1 MEERGWA
8 SRGSRD
14 TKGRWGGRE
23 TRGRTGRGQA
33 GRGWGGE
40 GRGPTWQG
48 SGSAWAMWEWPLL
61 TPHPAQLHFPSHS
74 SPITQPHCQHS
85 PQDQDPSPSPLQP
98 PQPPVHCKPG
108 RGKPDFEGQG
118 GKVFHSHALTKL
130 HPSFQGFA
138 LCFEQRR
145 SPCTLLVP
153 GCKSGMLQP
162 APMGAWLPSSSSPS
176 PHTWGMLPCPPS
188 PGRGAPHAAAQPD
201 LRQRRRRRTA
211 CAAASHP
218 ASTGKSA
225 ARRPAGR
232 SREMSG
238 SRALPHLGAGKTPPL
253 PKPELVSPPRLVSRG
268 EKHLVAG
275 GRRDPF
281 GLNPFP
287 KARGRWTA
295 RKMRWQHGCWLG
307 VSKPQRVVQRSPFFY
322 PKISSSP
329 AIPGGRGR

>member
-1 MEERGWA
+1 
-8 SRGSRD
+8 
-14 TKGRWGGRE
+14 
-23 TRGRTGRGQA
+23 
-33 GRGWGGE
+33 
-40 GRGPTWQG
+40 
-48 SGSAWAMWEWPLL
+48 MWERPLL
-61 TPHPAQLHFPSHS
+61 TRPSCISHPTPAQL
-74 SPITQPHCQHS
+74 
-85 PQDQDPSPSPLQP
+85 PSPTASIPHRIRIHPLSPLQP
-98 PQPPVHCKPG
+98 PQHPVHCKPG
-108 RGKPDFEGQG
+108 GGKPDFEKQG

-153 GCKSGMLQP
+153 RCKLGMCQP
-162 APMGAWLPSSSSPS
+162 APMGARLPSSSSPS

-201 LRQRRRRRTA
+201 LRQRRRRRRTA

-253 PKPELVSPPRLVSRG
+253 PKPELVSPPRPVSRG

-287 KARGRWTA
+287 NAGGRWTA
-295 RKMRWQHGCWLG
+295 SKMCWQHGCWLG
-307 VSKPQRVVQRSPFFY
+307 VS
-322 PKISSSP
+322 
-329 AIPGGRGR
+329 